1 MPFLAYI
8 GEEGNGHA
16 EILDFKL
23 IRRAIGEC
31 FNATHLVKM
40 RTKFSTWHDAIGKGT
55 WEEQRPKYLWPST
68 APASQ
73 LMRSKV
79 RVIYAKIPI
88 SQTN

>member
-8 GEEGNGHA
+8 GEEGNGQA
-16 EILDFKL
+16 EIPDFKL

-55 WEEQRPKYLWPST
+55 WEEQSPKYLWPSYSSSM
-68 APASQ
+68 PAYEEQ
-73 LMRSKV
+73 GK
-79 RVIYAKIPI
+79 
-88 SQTN
+88 TNIC